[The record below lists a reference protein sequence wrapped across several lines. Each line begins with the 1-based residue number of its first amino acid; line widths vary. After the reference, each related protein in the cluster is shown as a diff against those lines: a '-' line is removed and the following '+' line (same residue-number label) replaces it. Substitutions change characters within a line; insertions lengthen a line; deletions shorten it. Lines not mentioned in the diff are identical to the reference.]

1 MPTHARAAPPFSHP
15 GWQIWPGLLLGNGL
29 LLLVALGLLSILQE
43 AGELDPGGRT
53 LASSYFQSVVRFT
66 LWQAFLSVLLSLA
79 LALPVATAL
88 ARYRSFPG
96 RTLILR
102 LMELSLVLP
111 TIVQSQAS

>member
-1 MPTHARAAPPFSHP
+1 MPTHARAAPFSHP
-15 GWQIWPGLLLGNGL
+15 GWQIWPGLLLGTGL

-43 AGELDPGGRT
+43 AGELDPGRT

-102 LMELSLVLP
+102 LMELSLV
-111 TIVQSQAS
+111 